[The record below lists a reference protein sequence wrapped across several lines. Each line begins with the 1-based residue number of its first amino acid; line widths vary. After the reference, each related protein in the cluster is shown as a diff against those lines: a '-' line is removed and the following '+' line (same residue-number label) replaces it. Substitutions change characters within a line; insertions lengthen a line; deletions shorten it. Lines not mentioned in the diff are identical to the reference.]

1 MNDGKIIEL
10 FFERSDEAIIELSEK
25 YGRLAISLARNILG
39 DEGEAEECV
48 NDAYLAAWNN
58 IPPERP
64 SALGAYLC
72 GIVRNLSYSR
82 LRRQSAAK
90 RRPEALIALEE
101 LSEVIPSSESVDGAA
116 EAKALSDAIDRF
128 LGTLTA
134 DDRAIFLRRYWFS
147 DSVSDIAARL
157 NRRPHYIS
165 VRLSRVRAKLKKFLE
180 NEGITI

>member
-10 FFERSDEAIIELSEK
+10 FFERSDEAITELSEK

-39 DEGEAEECV
+39 DEGDAEECV

-58 IPPERP
+58 IPPEQP
-64 SALGAYLC
+64 LALGAYLC

-101 LSEVIPSSESVDGAA
+101 LSEVTSYNYSYLSALFRRVTSSTLA
-116 EAKALSDAIDRF
+116 EYFRS
-128 LGTLTA
+128 
-134 DDRAIFLRRYWFS
+134 RRLET
-147 DSVSDIAARL
+147 ARL
-157 NRRPHYIS
+157 LLEERRMSITKIAEILNYSSIYTFS
-165 VRLSRVRAKLKKFLE
+165 RAFKDKYGLSPEQYRR
-180 NEGITI
+180 NI